1 MNGCHLCG
9 CLQPKPSKETQSLQN
24 GLDWGLSAL
33 CPLFLIPVPAA
44 RASGSPGAGV
54 PHPDW
59 CASSCGRGSV
69 CLSMA
74 VCPVSRKEP
83 GTLQDAQISAEMSD
97 PLHGA
102 AGLRD
107 DCPSPRLSCPV
118 HQHHSCDR

>member
-1 MNGCHLCG
+1 MMDACHLCG

-24 GLDWGLSAL
+24 GLDCGLSAL
-33 CPLFLIPVPAA
+33 RPLFLIPVPDA

-59 CASSCGRGSV
+59 CAHACAGGSV

-83 GTLQDAQISAEMSD
+83 GTLQDAQVPAEARD
-97 PLHGA
+97 PPT
-102 AGLRD
+102 GLRASGLTV
-107 DCPSPRLSCPV
+107 PPRLSCPV
-118 HQHHSCDR
+118 CQHHSCDR